1 MKVPTYLQQWF
12 NQWRQPLRLTHLS
25 ACSPSAKSLD
35 QSPVV
40 LVLAVLALTGAVGPR
55 FYNDPKLA
63 IGTPAPETIYAPR
76 TAVIQDTQATA
87 EKKAV
92 IRQQMLPVF
101 MVDESVNQQVL
112 RQLNQ
117 QLAQGNQLRSL
128 AGPFPYAPTTIL
140 STSIQR
146 YLRQA
151 TQQEWAALTAA
162 VASLGNPDPNT
173 AALPSAV
180 ARQAL
185 TELSNQQKSMT
196 PQRWSQLLTTVL
208 EARRQYQQT
217 AVEIARSQ
225 SGYDAFLL
233 DLTEAEWQAVQRQL
247 RQSTRQILAQGITPG
262 LPEAVLQNV
271 VQLHSSSLSPEAQS
285 LGMHLLL
292 KVLRPNLVVDL
303 EQTRQYQERAARNI
317 QPVTFQVKQGQTIVR
332 AGELIN
338 ERSFLILDQFE
349 LTRRGI
355 NWLGLLATGAA
366 TTGAIAIFWIVQTR
380 IGANLSRRD
389 QILILL
395 LALSAPLL
403 GWTAG
408 VSYTSLPAVGLLV
421 GSFYGSAL
429 GVTVVGLLALLMPLG
444 VGFNPVVLIAVA
456 AGSLL
461 GGLMAGRLRSR
472 EELAFLGAG
481 IALLEGGT
489 YLILLAATAGV
500 GYGLLS
506 AATWQGL
513 IGLVWSIVALG
524 VSPYLEQL
532 FDLVTPVRLAEL
544 ANPNRPLLKRLAM
557 ETPGTFQHT
566 LFVAS
571 LAEAGARALG
581 CNVEL
586 VRTGTL
592 YHDIGK
598 MHDPLS
604 FIENQLGGPN
614 KHDSINDPW
623 QSAAIIK
630 KHVTEGLVM
639 ARRYRLPKAVQ
650 AFIPEHQGT
659 MLVSYFYYQAQQ
671 RAKEDPEVIVEAD
684 DFRYPGPIPQSR
696 ETGITMLADAC
707 EAALRSLK
715 DTTAQEAL
723 HMVKK
728 IFKARWQEG
737 QLQDSHL
744 NREELDQLAEVF
756 VQVWMQ
762 FNHQRIRY
770 PGSAAPVPVKPS

>member
-1 MKVPTYLQQWF
+1 MKVPNDLKQWF
-12 NQWRQPLRLTHLS
+12 NQWRQPLRLSHFS
-25 ACSPSAKSLD
+25 AYSPSSKSLD
-35 QSPVV
+35 RSPVV

-63 IGTPAPETIYAPR
+63 IGTRAPETLYAPR
-76 TAVIQDTQATA
+76 SATIQDNQATA
-87 EKKAV
+87 AKKAA

-101 MVDESVNQQVL
+101 MVDESINQQVL
-112 RQLNQ
+112 QQLNQ
-117 QLAQGNQLRSL
+117 QFAQGNQLRSL
-128 AGPFPYAPTTIL
+128 AGPFPYVPTTVL
-140 STSIQR
+140 STPIQR

-162 VASLGNPDPNT
+162 VASLDNPGPNT
-173 AALPSAV
+173 AVPSAL

-185 TELSNQQKSMT
+185 AELSDQQKSLA

-208 EARRQYQQT
+208 EARRQYQL
-217 AVEIARSQ
+217 AAIEVDRSQ

-233 DLTEAEWQAVQRQL
+233 DLTEPEWQAVQRQL

-262 LPEAVLQNV
+262 LPEAILQNV

-285 LGMHLLL
+285 LGIHLLL
-292 KVLRPNLVVDL
+292 KVLRPNLVVDW
-303 EQTRQYQERAARNI
+303 EQTRQYKEQAARNI
-317 QPVTFQVKQGQTIVR
+317 QPVTFRVKRGQAIVQG
-332 AGELIN
+332 GEIID

-355 NWLGLLATGAA
+355 NWLGLLATAA
-366 TTGAIAIFWIVQTR
+366 ASGGAIAIFWVVQTR

-403 GWTAG
+403 GWTVG

-429 GVTVVGLLALLMPLG
+429 GVTVVTLLTLLMPLG
-444 VGFNPVVLIAVA
+444 VSLNPAVLIAVA

-489 YLILLAATAGV
+489 YLILLVATSGV

-506 AATWQGL
+506 AVTWQGL
-513 IGLVWSIVALG
+513 IGLLWSIVALG

-614 KHDSINDPW
+614 KHDAINDPW

-639 ARRYRLPKAVQ
+639 ARRYRLPKAIQ

-659 MLVSYFYYQAQQ
+659 MLVTYFYYQAQQ
-671 RAKEDPEVIVEAD
+671 RAQEDPEVIVEEA

-715 DTTAQEAL
+715 DTTAEEAL

-744 NREELDQLAEVF
+744 NREDIDQLAEVF

-770 PGSAAPVPVKPS
+770 PGPTTAVPVKPS